1 MHTSGTTTIIAFIA
15 VVFIAVFMLMLGLT
29 TSASSESRTR
39 RIMRRRL
46 ERIGADAHQDI
57 GSILREKYLTSLSP
71 LERRLEE
78 LPLMEKLAEMSEQ
91 AGRVAPAYR
100 LVMNSLLLSLTAGLL
115 TGGLLRSSLFG
126 LIAAGVGLA
135 VPYMQLSMQRR
146 RRLDKIEEQLPDA
159 IDVIKRALRAGHP
172 FNSAIKLVADD
183 MDQPIA
189 REFEL
194 TFSDL
199 NYGND
204 VRRAM
209 LGLLKRVPSVTV
221 MALITS
227 VLVQRET
234 GGNLAEILD
243 QIAKIVRSRF
253 RFERKVRS
261 LSAEGRMSAWVLA
274 MVPLGLVIML
284 SIASPDYLPVLMKN
298 PTGHKLLY
306 GAGVLAVLGVIW
318 IRRII
323 QIEV

>member
-1 MHTSGTTTIIAFIA
+1 MGTTA
-15 VVFIAVFMLMLGLT
+15 VVTFLVVVFAAVFVLMLGLT
-29 TSASSESRTR
+29 TSASGQSRTR
-39 RIMRRRL
+39 RILRRRL

-57 GSILREKYLTSLSP
+57 ASILREKYLTSLSP

-78 LPLMEKLAEMSEQ
+78 MPLMEKLAEMSEQ
-91 AGRVAPAYR
+91 AGRRKPAYQ
-100 LVMNSLLLSLTAGLL
+100 LVMNSLLLGVVGGLL
-115 TGGLLRSSLFG
+115 TGGLLRSGLFG
-126 LIAAGVGLA
+126 LIAAAVGFVA
-135 VPYMQLSMQRR
+135 PYMQLSILRR

-172 FNSAIKLVADD
+172 FNAAIKLVADD

-209 LGLLKRVPSVTV
+209 LGLLTRVPSVTV

-284 SIASPDYLPVLMKN
+284 SIASPDYLPVLLKN

-306 GAGVLAVLGVIW
+306 GAGVLAVIGVIW

-323 QIEV
+323 QVEV

>member
-1 MHTSGTTTIIAFIA
+1 MNTTVVVTFLV
-15 VVFIAVFMLMLGLT
+15 VVFAAVFMLMLGLT
-29 TSASSESRTR
+29 TPASGQSRTR
-39 RIMRRRL
+39 RILRHRL

-57 GSILREKYLTSLSP
+57 ASILREKYLTSLSP

-78 LPLMEKLAEMSEQ
+78 LPLMDKIAEMSEQ
-91 AGRVAPAYR
+91 AGRTTPAYQ
-100 LVMNSLLLSLTAGLL
+100 LVMTSLLLGVVGGLL
-115 TGGLLRSSLFG
+115 TGGLLRSGLAG
-126 LIAAGVGLA
+126 LIAAAVGFGA
-135 VPYMQLSMQRR
+135 PYMQLSMLRR
-146 RRLDKIEEQLPDA
+146 RRLNKIEEQLPDA

-172 FNSAIKLVADD
+172 FNAAIKLVADD

-199 NYGND
+199 NFGND

-209 LGLLKRVPSVTV
+209 LGLLTRVPSVTV

-274 MVPLGLVIML
+274 LVPLGLVVMM
-284 SIASPDYLPVLMKN
+284 SIASPGYLPVLLKN

-306 GAGVLAVLGVIW
+306 GAGVLAVIGVLW

-323 QIEV
+323 QIQV